1 MWKRTDEG
9 ESTGSS
15 PARSTVGTQPQAS
28 VKPRHNTGGDIAN
41 IGRSVVIKG
50 ELTGSESLSIEGQ
63 VEGTINLGEHLL
75 TIGPAGKIK
84 AQVTAESVVVCGQV
98 VGDITAEDRIEIRE
112 NGSVEG
118 DIAAPRVA
126 IADGAHFRGSI
137 DMQDS
142 VKEVQAPK
150 VPGIKTKLAAPG
162 MTRASAVPTRSS
174 LPQQR

>member
-1 MWKRTDEG
+1 MWKRDDAG
-9 ESTGSS
+9 DSTGSP
-15 PARSTVGTQPQAS
+15 PAGQTVGTQPPAS
-28 VKPRHNTGGDIAN
+28 VKPRRSLGGDIAN

-50 ELTGSESLSIEGQ
+50 ELTGSESLAIEGQ

-84 AQVTAESVVVCGQV
+84 AQVAADSVVVCGRV
-98 VGDITAEDRIEIRE
+98 IGNITAADKIEIRE

-142 VKEVQAPK
+142 VKAVQSSK
-150 VPGIKTKLAAPG
+150 VPGAKTKLPAPG
-162 MTRASAVPTRSS
+162 MPRASATATSS
-174 LPQQR
+174 PLPRR